1 MIGLDA
7 LVAEFGVT
15 TLVLIAAAAL
25 ITSTIHGAV
34 GVAGGMLMTGALAL
48 LVGVRASVP
57 IMSIALIFSH
67 GSRCLI
73 YLPHIHLR
81 AFGAVMLGAIPFIV
95 LTSLIYTILPVNV
108 LAAVLAV
115 IIFTSIPM
123 RHWARSRNIKAGY
136 PALIGIGTVYG
147 FFAGAAIGSA
157 TVLSPFLLG
166 FGVVKEL
173 FVATMATIS
182 LSTNIVRLGV
192 FSGADILSSEY
203 ALMGVLVGLIM
214 IPGNWI
220 GKALLKRITIH
231 RHGQLVDILAGI
243 GGLNFV
249 YLAFTN

>member
-1 MIGLDA
+1 MFGLDA
-7 LVAEFGVT
+7 LIAEFGST
-15 TLVLIAAAAL
+15 TLILIAAAAL
-25 ITSTIHGAV
+25 VTATIHGAV

-48 LVGVRASVP
+48 LVGVQASVP

-67 GSRCLI
+67 GSRSLL

-95 LTSLIYTILPVNV
+95 LTSLIYTMLPADL
-108 LAAVLAV
+108 LAAALAV

-136 PALIGIGTVYG
+136 PSLIGIGTVYG

-166 FGVVKEL
+166 FGLFKEL

-182 LSTNIVRLGV
+182 LSTNILRIGV
-192 FSGADILSSEY
+192 FSGADFVTSEY
-203 ALMGVLVGLIM
+203 AVLGVLVGLIM
-214 IPGNWI
+214 IPGNWL
-220 GKALLKRITIH
+220 GKALLQFLTIR
-231 RHGQLVDILAGI
+231 RHGQLVDLLAAI
-243 GGLNFV
+243 GALNFV